1 MLYVLLMQYI
11 LCIYAYDG
19 VWAVDVDVVRVRWL
33 AGVKNKCFGYNMDN
47 TIMLLKDD
55 NTYIFI

>member
-1 MLYVLLMQYI
+1 MQYI
-11 LCIYAYDG
+11 LCRYAYDG
-19 VWAVDVDVVRVRWL
+19 VCAVDVDVVRVRWL
-33 AGVKNKCFGYNMDN
+33 AGVKNKCFEYYMDN